1 MPVNPTVRKIFS
13 RSHVFWYR
21 VSGGVLGGSMRGA
34 PIVLLTTTGRSSG
47 QTRTTPLQSI
57 ADGEHT
63 VVVASNGGHKVHPQW
78 WLNLKANPEATVQ
91 VRRRQLKMRA
101 EEATGPERERLW
113 LKAVNQYP
121 GYVNYQK
128 TAEREIP
135 VVVLKP
141 V

>member
-1 MPVNPTVRKIFS
+1 
-13 RSHVFWYR
+13 
-21 VSGGVLGGSMRGA
+21 MRGV

-47 QTRTTPLQSI
+47 RSKTTPLQSI
-57 ADGEHT
+57 ADGGNI

-78 WLNLKANPEATVQ
+78 WLNLKANPEATIQ

-101 EEATGPERERLW
+101 AEATGEERERLW
-113 LKAVNQYP
+113 QKAVDQFA
-121 GYVNYQK
+121 GYANYQK
-128 TAEREIP
+128 TAERQIP